1 MGLRLSAVS
10 AAIGALA
17 LAGCANWNAVKK
29 DFMTK
34 HGAAVS
40 IDAKQRAIYSVEV
53 RNGDGATRDVVC
65 AEPSP
70 DAMSSLAA
78 NLGLDAASAVKSLG
92 LAFSSQ
98 EAAASIGLRTQTI
111 QTLRDAMYRLCEGY
125 AGGALDD
132 VGFVRLQRRYQA
144 VMLGLLAI
152 EQLTGATVANQ
163 ATLGG
168 KGSARLGNSLG
179 KVSSMIT
186 DGRQK
191 QIAAQADV
199 AAKKAAV
206 AAKTKEVADAEA
218 AFKKAT
224 DEGQGQETAAL
235 KTAREAHKAR
245 SDELATLE
253 AARTKAQQAEA
264 VATGD
269 IESLEQLR
277 KELDR
282 ASAVGE
288 ASAQLSGA
296 ANTASGPADSTAA
309 VRIAEAVEKIVTTIV
324 SHDYGK
330 EACMDWLLS
339 RSMRDSFTLG
349 DKRNL
354 SLAELQVEMC
364 REDRKMAHEI
374 ELAKIQAKAM
384 VAAVEARAAQLVA
397 AAAPPVDAVAPAAKP
412 QKPAPAPKPQP
423 SPKPLAPPK
432 PPGKPEPQPA
442 KPSPVPAP
450 KPAPA
455 AAAPAPSA
463 SSAEPATPTAVP
475 PSPPPVA
482 QQPSSGPLTNPG
494 ARIKEIIEGAR
505 REEPSKRPTGEPK

>member
-1 MGLRLSAVS
+1 MPPVALHMLFE
-10 AAIGALA
+10 ALA
-17 LAGCANWNAVKK
+17 YAVG
-29 DFMTK
+29 F
-34 HGAAVS
+34 HV
-40 IDAKQRAIYSVEV
+40 
-53 RNGDGATRDVVC
+53 
-65 AEPSP
+65 
-70 DAMSSLAA
+70 
-78 NLGLDAASAVKSLG
+78 
-92 LAFSSQ
+92 
-98 EAAASIGLRTQTI
+98 
-111 QTLRDAMYRLCEGY
+111 
-125 AGGALDD
+125 
-132 VGFVRLQRRYQA
+132 FVRLQRRYQA

-191 QIAAQADV
+191 QVAAQADL
-199 AAKKAAV
+199 AAKKSAV
-206 AAKTKEVADAEA
+206 AAKTKDVADAEA
-218 AFKKAT
+218 ALKKAT
-224 DEGQGQETAAL
+224 EEAQGQETAAL
-235 KTAREAHKAR
+235 KSARETHKAR

-269 IESLEQLR
+269 LESLEQLR

-288 ASAQLSGA
+288 ASAQLSGVT
-296 ANTASGPADSTAA
+296 NTASGPADSVAN
-309 VRIAEAVEKIVTTIV
+309 VRVAEAVEKIVTTIV

-384 VAAVEARAAQLVA
+384 VAVAETKAAQVVA
-397 AAAPPVDAVAPAAKP
+397 APGPLASAVTPAAKP
-412 QKPAPAPKPQP
+412 QKPAPAPKKPP
-423 SPKPLAPPK
+423 PAPANASGKPKPQALSPT
-432 PPGKPEPQPA
+432 
-442 KPSPVPAP
+442 PVPAP

-455 AAAPAPSA
+455 ASAPVPAASSSVPAMSA
-463 SSAEPATPTAVP
+463 SATL
-475 PSPPPVA
+475 PSPPTV
-482 QQPSSGPLTNPG
+482 PSTDPA
-494 ARIKEIIEGAR
+494 ARIKQIIERAKA
-505 REEPSKRPTGEPK
+505 EEPTKRPTEVK